1 MTELDKYVTGDNI
14 LYMDKIAS
22 KITLLTYNFV
32 EFLINY

>member
-22 KITLLTYNFV
+22 KSTLVTHKILWNF
-32 EFLINY
+32 